1 MEARLW
7 VSTCRTKTLFRRKL
21 HPPSLGTKRGVSLV
35 SLFFSAL
42 LGALHDLMTCVE
54 RPLTFVAKTVTTCNK
69 HPGQSKTKK
78 RTLPAR
84 HPTQFNNGTKYE
96 FHLCSPRSFLL
107 RTNTTGRVTSRP
119 VRRSAPGLHSS
130 PKLLVLSHRCA
141 DQQGLQVLQRLRK
154 AIRIAPRGQTPRGRP
169 RAALR
174 SWVDSPWGGRTKS
187 LNKLRAE
194 VTPGDFQSR
203 AMGPKIGSPPGK
215 PGRLK
220 KVPCDIQL
228 LWGWV
233 HGRPVPPCNEQPSR

>member
-1 MEARLW
+1 M
-7 VSTCRTKTLFRRKL
+7 
-21 HPPSLGTKRGVSLV
+21 
-35 SLFFSAL
+35 
-42 LGALHDLMTCVE
+42 
-54 RPLTFVAKTVTTCNK
+54 
-69 HPGQSKTKK
+69 
-78 RTLPAR
+78 
-84 HPTQFNNGTKYE
+84 
-96 FHLCSPRSFLL
+96 L

-233 HGRPVPPCNEQPSR
+233 MAGRFHHVTNNLPGRATRPSAIPSIMVKIRCLLSSSNPLRCALWREQGTSMHFALRHRPRSPDSQSYPNSLKHPPTHTAWRSCLSRSPQT